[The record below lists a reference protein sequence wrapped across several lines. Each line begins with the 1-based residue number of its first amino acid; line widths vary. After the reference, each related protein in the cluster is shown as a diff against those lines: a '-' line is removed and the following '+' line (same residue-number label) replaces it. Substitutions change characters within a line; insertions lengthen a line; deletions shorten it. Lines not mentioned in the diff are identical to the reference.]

1 MPAGVGG
8 CCYNRVNTHRFYG
21 VNDRD
26 ASPYGPMEYGSY
38 LYTPRG
44 AGDCKMDQR
53 LRVIVRSY
61 TELLPESP
69 LLVEG

>member
-8 CCYNRVNTHRFYG
+8 YYYNRVNTHRLYG

-53 LRVIVRSY
+53 LRVSAY

-69 LLVEG
+69 LLAEG